1 MGNFHKD
8 DWMMC
13 SACDWKK
20 KKNQNVSLLLMYE
33 VLEVSPELLK
43 KKE

>member
-1 MGNFHKD
+1 MTE
-8 DWMMC
+8 WC
-13 SACDWKK
+13 VQPVIEKK
-20 KKNQNVSLLLMYE
+20 KTQNVSLLLMYE